1 MSPQYIPVPSPTTT
15 MIISGVIA
23 LGLLLL
29 LSAFL
34 GVLGKRKWESFD
46 EYLVGRRD
54 IGPLITG
61 AALSASY
68 ISGWAFCGSTGIV
81 YTLGFSGMWFAGIW
95 SLVGIIPCIWLAAMK
110 TREFSVSSKQPPC
123 LKRSGNDSIPKCSRP
138 SSPFPCFSSCLCIP
152 SAS

>member
-1 MSPQYIPVPSPTTT
+1 MNPQYIPVPSPTTT
-15 MIISGVIA
+15 TIVSGVIA

-34 GVLGKRKWESFD
+34 GVLGKKKWQSFD

-95 SLVGIIPCIWLAAMK
+95 SLVGIVPCIWLAALK
-110 TREFSVSSKQPPC
+110 TREFSVK
-123 LKRSGNDSIPKCSRP
+123 LG
-138 SSPFPCFSSCLCIP
+138 
-152 SAS
+152 